1 MKKRFKKIA
10 VAVHANL
17 NFNLDPLEGLVGLDY
32 IHVDVSDGKFTPVR
46 KLDLDIFRILKEKY
60 DIPIIA
66 HMMVVNPE
74 NYIDDIIEHV
84 DIFTFHHEIKG
95 DKIVVFNEIKRRNKL
110 VGIAIKPDTSI
121 SSIVP
126 YLNLTDLVLVM
137 SVYPGESGQKFIPES
152 IEKVNLL
159 ASYKKEYNFLIDID
173 GGINTENAKGLN
185 VDILSSTSTI
195 LNAEDPNLVIELL
208 KHSN

>member
-1 MKKRFKKIA
+1 MMKKIA
-10 VAVHANL
+10 VAIQANI
-17 NFNLDPLEGLVGLDY
+17 NFNLDPLEGLVGIDY
-32 IHVDVSDGKFTPVR
+32 MHVDVADGQFSHVR
-46 KLDLDIFRILKEKY
+46 NLDLDVFKILKEKY

-66 HMMVVNPE
+66 HMMVINPE
-74 NYIDDIIEHV
+74 NYIDDIIELV

-95 DKIVVFNEIKRRNKL
+95 DKIEIINEIKRRNKL
-110 VGIAIKPDTSI
+110 VGIAIKPDTKI

-137 SVYPGESGQKFIPES
+137 SVHPGKSGQKFIPES
-152 IEKVNLL
+152 IEKVKLL
-159 ASYKKEYNFLIDID
+159 ASYKKKYNFLIDID

>member
-1 MKKRFKKIA
+1 MMKKIA
-10 VAVHANL
+10 VAIQANI
-17 NFNLDPLEGLVGLDY
+17 NFNLDPLERLVGIDY
-32 IHVDVSDGKFTPVR
+32 MHVDVADGQFSHVR
-46 KLDLDIFRILKEKY
+46 NLDLDVFKILKEKY

-66 HMMVVNPE
+66 HMMVINPE
-74 NYIDDIIEHV
+74 NYIDDIIELV

-95 DKIVVFNEIKRRNKL
+95 DKIEIINEIKRRNKL
-110 VGIAIKPDTSI
+110 VGIAIKPDTKI

-137 SVYPGESGQKFIPES
+137 SVHPGKSGQKFIPES
-152 IEKVNLL
+152 IEKVKLL
-159 ASYKKEYNFLIDID
+159 ASYKKKYNFLIDID

>member
-1 MKKRFKKIA
+1 MLMKKIA

-17 NFNLDPLEGLVGLDY
+17 NFNLDPLSGLVGLDY
-32 IHVDVSDGKFTPVR
+32 LHVDVADGKFTPLR
-46 KLDLDIFRILKEKY
+46 NLDLDVFRILKEKY

-95 DKIVVFNEIKRRNKL
+95 DKIEIINEIKRRNKL
-110 VGIAIKPDTSI
+110 VGIAISPDTKI
-121 SSIVP
+121 SNILS

-152 IEKVNLL
+152 IEKVKLL
-159 ASYKKEYNFLIDID
+159 ASYKKKYNFLIDID

>member
-1 MKKRFKKIA
+1 MKKIA

-32 IHVDVSDGKFTPVR
+32 IHIDVADGKFSPVR
-46 KLDLDIFRILKEKY
+46 NLDLEIIRTLKEKY

-66 HMMVVNPE
+66 HVMVVNPE

-84 DIFTFHHEIKG
+84 DIFTFHYEIKG
-95 DKIVVFNEIKRRNKL
+95 DKIVILNEIKRRNKL
-110 VGIAIKPDTSI
+110 VGIAINPDTKI
-121 SSIVP
+121 SNIVP

-152 IEKVNLL
+152 IEKVKSL
-159 ASYKKEYNFLIDID
+159 ASYKKKYNFLIDID

-195 LNAEDPNLVIELL
+195 LNAEDPNLIIELL
-208 KHSN
+208 KHSD

>member
-1 MKKRFKKIA
+1 MMKKIA
-10 VAVHANL
+10 VAVHANQ
-17 NFNLDPLEGLVGLDY
+17 NFNLDPLEELVGLDY
-32 IHVDVSDGKFTPVR
+32 MHVDVADGKFTPVR
-46 KLDLDIFRILKEKY
+46 NLDLDVFRILKEKY

-66 HMMVVNPE
+66 HMMVLNPE

-95 DKIVVFNEIKRRNKL
+95 DKIEIINEIKRRNKL
-110 VGIAIKPDTSI
+110 VGIAIKPDTKI

-137 SVYPGESGQKFIPES
+137 SVHPGKSGQKFIPES
-152 IEKVNLL
+152 IEKVKLL
-159 ASYKKEYNFLIDID
+159 ASYKKQYNFLIDID

-185 VDILSSTSTI
+185 VDILSSTSAI

>member
-1 MKKRFKKIA
+1 MKKIA

-32 IHVDVSDGKFTPVR
+32 MHVDVSDGLFTPVR
-46 KLDLDIFRILKEKY
+46 NLDLDVFRILKERY

-74 NYIDDIIEHV
+74 KFIDNIINYI
-84 DIFTFHHEIKG
+84 DIFTFHFEIDG
-95 DKIVVFNEIKRRNKL
+95 DKTGICQEIRRRNKL
-110 VGIAIKPDTSI
+110 VGIAISPDTKI
-121 SSIVP
+121 SNIIP
-126 YLNLTDLVLVM
+126 YLNLTDLILVM
-137 SVYPGESGQKFIPES
+137 SVYPGKSGQKFIPTS
-152 IEKVNLL
+152 IEKVKNL
-159 ASYKKEYNFLIDID
+159 ASYKKKYNFLIDID

-195 LNAEDPNLVIELL
+195 FNAEDPNLVIELL